1 MTTKGAPMSEQ
12 SDEVIYEVR
21 GHVAF
26 IRINRPERRNALA
39 TSTVDAISHSFLRA
53 GEDDNVWAIVLTGT
67 GDKAFCAGGDLKEM
81 DDIARSGAQIH
92 VPMTGPSRNMFEII
106 LETYKPTI
114 AAVNGAALAGGCE
127 LLLACDL
134 RIAVDDVQIGLPE
147 AKRGMGANF
156 ASVVLP
162 RMIPRAI
169 AMEMLYTGKS
179 IGAQEARDLGLINR
193 VVARKDFEASVQAFV
208 DEVVINAPVSLRRYK
223 EMAAKGWELPV
234 SVALRLN
241 AGPNPYLSEDRVEGV
256 RAFVEK
262 RTPKWKNR

>member
-1 MTTKGAPMSEQ
+1 MTNNDAHTAESA
-12 SDEVIYEVR
+12 DEVIYEVR
-21 GHVAF
+21 GHAAF

-39 TSTVDAISHSFLRA
+39 TSTVEAISSCFLRA
-53 GEDDNVWAIVLTGT
+53 ADDDDVWAIVLTGT

-81 DDIARSGAQIH
+81 DDTARSGAQIH
-92 VPMTGPSRNMFEII
+92 MPMTGPSRNMFEII

-127 LLLACDL
+127 LLLACDV

-156 ASVVLP
+156 ASVVLA

-179 IGAQEARDLGLINR
+179 IGALEARDLGLINR
-193 VVARKDFEASVQAFV
+193 VVPRKDFDAAVQAFV
-208 DEVVINAPVSLRRYK
+208 DEITVNAPVSLRRYK

-234 SVALRLN
+234 AAALRLN

-262 RTPKWKNR
+262 RPPVWKNR

>member
-1 MTTKGAPMSEQ
+1 MTTKGAPMSDH
-12 SDEVIYEVR
+12 SDEVLYEVR
-21 GHVAF
+21 GHAAF

-39 TSTVDAISHSFLRA
+39 TSTVEAICNSFVRA

-81 DDIARSGAQIH
+81 DEIARSGAQIH
-92 VPMTGPSRNMFEII
+92 VPMTGPSRNMFEVI

-127 LLLACDL
+127 LLLACDV
-134 RIAVDDVQIGLPE
+134 RIAADDVQIGLPE

-193 VVARKDFEASVQAFV
+193 VVARADFEAAVQSFV
-208 DEVVINAPVSLRRYK
+208 DEIVVNAPVSLRRYK

-241 AGPNPYLSEDRVEGV
+241 AGQNPYTSEDRVEGV

-262 RTPKWKNR
+262 RAPNWKNR